1 MSTAVYTNSAGIS
14 FDLLDFSGVK
24 IKTAQLH
31 KYAWKANGTA
41 YKYGELLQTFT
52 KDVQEYSA
60 VLKVFGNPA
69 QRRAKL
75 DAFHDATEHDIMTMQ
90 TGKLVVDGYTIECY
104 VIESDTSAPEDQ
116 RDETTNEVL
125 IYCPYPFW
133 TKETKYEI
141 EAAGAD
147 QIIDGLDFPFDLPC
161 DLGVAGYRK
170 VIDFPSNIPLDFR
183 MVIYG
188 VTSNPAIYINGHLYE
203 VDVVV
208 PVNSKLTISSIEKN
222 NREKAVTLTYPSGRS
237 SSVLYARNRDS
248 YIFEPIIASNGQIIV
263 TTAQTMKFDLYLIEK
278 RSEPKWT

>member
-133 TKETKYEI
+133 LKENKYEI
-141 EAAGAD
+141 QATGAD

-161 DLGVAGYRK
+161 DLGVSGYRR
-170 VIDFPSNIPLDFR
+170 VIPFNASIPIDFRLVF
-183 MVIYG
+183 YG
-188 VTSNPAIYINGHLYE
+188 VINNPAIYINGHLYE
-203 VDVVV
+203 VNVTV
-208 PVNSKLTISSIEKN
+208 PQNSTLTISSIEKN
-222 NREKAVTLTYPSGRS
+222 DREKAVVLTYPSGTQA
-237 SSVLYARNRDS
+237 SVLYARNRDS
-248 YIFEPIIASNGQIIV
+248 YIFEPIQPQNGQVIV
-263 TTAQTMKFDLYLIEK
+263 STAQSMNFDLYLIEK